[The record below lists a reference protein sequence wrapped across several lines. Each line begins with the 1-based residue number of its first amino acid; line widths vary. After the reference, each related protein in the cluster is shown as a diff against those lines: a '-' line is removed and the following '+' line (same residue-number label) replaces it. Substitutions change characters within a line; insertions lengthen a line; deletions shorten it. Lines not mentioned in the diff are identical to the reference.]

1 MHFNQMTPT
10 TFKKLLVIPWIFACS
25 ALPAQQD
32 SLRETIIT
40 SDRLEMQGTADRNFF
55 YFTGDVKVDG
65 TNLQIVCNELTI
77 VAMRKGTE
85 TATIGEIDA
94 IQQITARGSVE
105 IHQAGRSAYAGLA
118 EVNPLDGTVTLSEN
132 PKIIDGEVEV
142 EGYQFVLH
150 KGDRKFE
157 SIPDPNAPAN
167 APSRSVVRLG
177 AMPDLGFDQPEEE
190 ITVDDRIDTNP
201 VTDGE
206 DSPEVELEEGIDRVG
221 P

>member
-1 MHFNQMTPT
+1 MIQFTRRLLLLIPCVLAVSGLSGQTP
-10 TFKKLLVIPWIFACS
+10 
-25 ALPAQQD
+25 D
-32 SLRETIIT
+32 LRETIIT
-40 SDRLEMQGTADRNFF
+40 SDRLEMQGTPDRNYF
-55 YFTGDVKVDG
+55 YFTGEVKVDG
-65 TNLQIVCNELTI
+65 TNLQILCNELTI
-77 VAMRKGTE
+77 VAMRKGEE

-118 EVNPLDGTVTLSEN
+118 EVNPKVGTVTLSEN

-150 KGDRKFE
+150 KGERKFE
-157 SIPDPNAPAN
+157 SIPDPNAPAD

-177 AMPDLGFDQPEEE
+177 AMPDMGFDQTEEE
-190 ITVDDRIDTNP
+190 ITVDDRIESIP
-201 VTDGE
+201 E
-206 DSPEVELEEGIDRVG
+206 DNQATPDEIDEEEGVDRVD

>member
-1 MHFNQMTPT
+1 MIRFTR
-10 TFKKLLVIPWIFACS
+10 KLLLLTPSVLALAALS
-25 ALPAQQD
+25 AQTPD
-32 SLRETIIT
+32 LRETIIT
-40 SDRLEMQGTADRNFF
+40 SDRLEMQGTPDRNYF

-65 TNLQIVCNELTI
+65 TNLEILCSELTI
-77 VAMRKGTE
+77 VAMRKGEE

-118 EVNPLDGTVTLSEN
+118 EVNPKEGTVTLSES
-132 PKIIDGEVEV
+132 PRIIDGEVEV

-150 KGDRKFE
+150 KGERKFE
-157 SIPDPNAPAN
+157 SIPDPNAPAD

-177 AMPDLGFDQPEEE
+177 AMPDMGFDQAEEE
-190 ITVDDRIDTNP
+190 ITVDDRIESVP
-201 VTDGE
+201 E
-206 DSPEVELEEGIDRVG
+206 DIPAMPDETIEEEGIDRAD